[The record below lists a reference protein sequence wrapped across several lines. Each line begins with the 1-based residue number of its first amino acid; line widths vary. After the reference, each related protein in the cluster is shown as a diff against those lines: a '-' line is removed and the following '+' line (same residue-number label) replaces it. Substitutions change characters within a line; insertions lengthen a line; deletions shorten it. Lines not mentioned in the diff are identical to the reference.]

1 MNILESLQKLIDLGL
16 LEFLMQLASNPL
28 FLIMV
33 VAIVPWF
40 VLRGVLLAWLQ
51 SQQKQGRK

>member
-28 FLIMV
+28 FLIMM

-51 SQQKQGRK
+51 SQQKHGRK

>member
-1 MNILESLQKLIDLGL
+1 MNILESLQKLIDLGF
-16 LEFLMQLASNPL
+16 LEVLMQLANNPL

-33 VAIVPWF
+33 VAIAPWF
-40 VLRGVLLAWLQ
+40 ALRGVLLAWLQ

>member
-1 MNILESLQKLIDLGL
+1 MNILESLQKLIDLGF
-16 LEFLMQLASNPL
+16 LEVLMQLANNPL

-33 VAIVPWF
+33 VAIMPWI

-51 SQQKQGRK
+51 SKQKHGRK